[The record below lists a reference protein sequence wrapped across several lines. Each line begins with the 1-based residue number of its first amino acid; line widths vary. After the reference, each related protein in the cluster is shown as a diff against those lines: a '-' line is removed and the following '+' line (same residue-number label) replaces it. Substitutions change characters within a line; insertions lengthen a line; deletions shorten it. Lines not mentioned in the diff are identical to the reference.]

1 MSVPVQEPCGTLRIC
16 VGRST
21 ISTKLMISCKHEH
34 LGEVMVVIDP
44 FLLGCVGSNDCNVYL
59 LAFKLS
65 TLY

>member
-44 FLLGCVGSNDCNVYL
+44 FFARMHRVW
-59 LAFKLS
+59 
-65 TLY
+65 